1 LFDFRELKK
10 ISKIFVLSGAGIDAE
25 SNIKTFRASDG
36 LWEGHDVY
44 SVAHPDGWAKD
55 RDLVNS
61 FYNERR
67 RHLLSS
73 SVKPNDAHYAL
84 AELDKYFEVNIV
96 TQNISDLHKRA
107 GSKSVIQMHGNLL
120 SVFCENDREHIFE
133 WKKNLS
139 TNDFCPK
146 CGGLLRVNVVW
157 FSEQV
162 LHMDKIDELI
172 KTSDMFVSC
181 GTSSLVAPANTIVE
195 IFKQMNKPTV
205 EINLERTVSSDLF
218 DYGFYGKPATVS
230 VVKFKNLMLNST
242 KVNIQ

>member
-1 LFDFRELKK
+1 MFDFRELKK

>member
-1 LFDFRELKK
+1 MFDFRELKK

-120 SVFCENDREHIFE
+120 SVFCEKNKEHIFE